1 MRNIHLKN
9 EIQLICQRRIHHHEG
24 FNILNSRLYSIA
36 KAITCSGPFMERLVV
51 VKGNAI
57 YLRDLFFPPSL
68 NTCQSLIL
76 NLFGRSNSLANLML
90 DVLTPIGI
98 PKQNRKN
105 LNVKKELRE

>member
-1 MRNIHLKN
+1 M
-9 EIQLICQRRIHHHEG
+9 
-24 FNILNSRLYSIA
+24 NILNSRLNI
-36 KAITCSGPFMERLVV
+36 ITRTVTCSGPFMERLVV
-51 VKGNAI
+51 VKGNAM

-98 PKQNRKN
+98 PKQNREN
-105 LNVKKELRE
+105 LNVKKELREWLKKEFYFIM

>member
-1 MRNIHLKN
+1 MSRKN
-9 EIQLICQRRIHHHEG
+9 SSSGI
-24 FNILNSRLYSIA
+24 NILNSRLFRITRT
-36 KAITCSGPFMERLVV
+36 ITCSGPFMERLVV

-76 NLFGRSNSLANLML
+76 NLFGRSNSLANLMF

-98 PKQNRKN
+98 PMQNRKN
-105 LNVKKELRE
+105 LNVRKELRK